1 MSPNYGK
8 FWTQEEVHSAF
19 APSNETVDAV
29 RNWLIESG
37 VEKSRLIHTQ
47 NQGWIVFDATTK
59 EAENLL
65 HTKYYHYTDKVSGF
79 KALAAEEYAPIPMP
93 ET

>member
-8 FWTQEEVHSAF
+8 FWTPEEVHSTF
-19 APSNETVDAV
+19 APSNETVNAV

-37 VEKSRLIHTQ
+37 VDESRLVHTK

-65 HTKYYHYTDKVSGF
+65 HTKYYHYTDRISGF
-79 KALAAEEYAPIPMP
+79 KTLAAEEYASNSFSEI
-93 ET
+93 